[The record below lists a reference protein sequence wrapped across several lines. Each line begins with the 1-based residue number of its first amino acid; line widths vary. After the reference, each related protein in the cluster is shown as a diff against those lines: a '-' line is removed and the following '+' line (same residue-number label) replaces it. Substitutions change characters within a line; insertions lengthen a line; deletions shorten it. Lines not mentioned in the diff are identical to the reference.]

1 MFFNIFIIMDKK
13 IKNLIDQ
20 NVFKGEKILDYDIES
35 IEQHNEETELIFTFK
50 IDHYKLWKSSGYFNP
65 EYYELIVGIDNGDMD
80 MSIEEFLP
88 IIGYDT
94 DYVTYVYEHINK
106 NKVYG
111 SYKPL
116 LDAIHDLGY
125 DYTYSV
131 YQRSPWFNVYV
142 ETPNG
147 VNFNGVIETLQD
159 EYGLDTDDIVLL
171 NI

>member
-1 MFFNIFIIMDKK
+1 M
-13 IKNLIDQ
+13 
-20 NVFKGEKILDYDIES
+20 
-35 IEQHNEETELIFTFK
+35 
-50 IDHYKLWKSSGYFNP
+50 
-65 EYYELIVGIDNGDMD
+65 
-80 MSIEEFLP
+80 
-88 IIGYDT
+88 
-94 DYVTYVYEHINK
+94 
-106 NKVYG
+106 YG

-116 LDAIHDLGY
+116 LDAIRDLGY